1 MKTFSDYLAE
11 AVMNPQT
18 ALKIFGL
25 ADFPKTADE
34 LKRLHKKLAMKNHPD
49 KGGSLEKMKDI
60 NTANDVLKKYVGMSA
75 GNVSF
80 STAASGPIKQDFGGF
95 HTLRKYGHPCPR
107 GKMPEEVPKEEVCKW
122 MRLHM
127 LTFFHKG
134 LSLDK
139 FCSYLQSV
147 FGPKF
152 KGSVETRQIATTD
165 AEKRLNDIKEPWMTA
180 SFRSVDGK
188 YAVDVFFTGNTDKAT
203 YKNRNNLDGYYYE
216 ARYEF
221 EFKLSAN
228 AYSKNGKKITILKPT
243 KYFRRKDAK
252 ILDEPSILLPKDKLR
267 KAYGI

>member
-1 MKTFSDYLAE
+1 MD
-11 AVMNPQT
+11 VRT

-25 ADFPKTADE
+25 SEFPKTAAE
-34 LKRLHKKLAMKNHPD
+34 LKRLHKQLAMQNHPD
-49 KGGSLEKMKDI
+49 RGGSLEKMKDI

-75 GNVSF
+75 SNVSF
-80 STAASGPIKQDFGGF
+80 STAASGPIKQGFSGF
-95 HTLRKYGHPCPR
+95 HTLRKYGSPCPR
-107 GKMPEEVPKEEVCKW
+107 GNMPEEVPKEEVCKK

-127 LTFFHKG
+127 LTFFYKG

-147 FGPKF
+147 FGPEF

-188 YAVDVFFTGNTDKAT
+188 YAVDVFFTGNTDKAA

-228 AYSKNGKKITILKPT
+228 AYSENGKKIAILKPT
-243 KYFRRKDAK
+243 RYFRRKDAK